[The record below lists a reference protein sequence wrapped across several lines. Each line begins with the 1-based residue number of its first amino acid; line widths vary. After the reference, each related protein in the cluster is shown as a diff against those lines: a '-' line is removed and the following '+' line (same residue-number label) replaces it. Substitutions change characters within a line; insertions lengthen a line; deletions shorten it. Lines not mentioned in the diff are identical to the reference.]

1 MKIDSP
7 YSKPN
12 IVDLSRELINKI
24 LKENL
29 YETETSLLG
38 NLQND
43 KKYYFFCLMD
53 SVAIN

>member
-1 MKIDSP
+1 MKIDLP

-12 IVDLSRELINKI
+12 IVDLSRELINKL

-29 YETETSLLG
+29 YKTKTSLLG

-43 KKYYFFCLMD
+43 KKILFFLLD
-53 SVAIN
+53 